1 MRAASLRYGRR
12 EAQPKERRRNNNH
25 IKKGNK
31 KIRKGKHHLARRATP
46 VDCGGGA
53 AGDEDHLPLCCVCGA
68 YREADSCGGRGH
80 IAILPW
86 QVNCAM
92 TYRICLGSSPLSHIL
107 GGLSLYASRC
117 LTILVVRPRHHG
129 RHRLYRN

>member
-31 KIRKGKHHLARRATP
+31 KRKTSSRTTSDSSRLRW
-46 VDCGGGA
+46 GA
-53 AGDEDHLPLCCVCGA
+53 AGDEDHQPLCCVCGA

-117 LTILVVRPRHHG
+117 LTILVVRPLHHG